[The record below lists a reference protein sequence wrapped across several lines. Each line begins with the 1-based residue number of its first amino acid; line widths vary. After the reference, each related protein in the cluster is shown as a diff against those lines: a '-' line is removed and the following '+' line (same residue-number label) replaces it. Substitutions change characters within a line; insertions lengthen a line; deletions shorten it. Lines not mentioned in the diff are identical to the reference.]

1 MVYLVL
7 LAGLALLL
15 GGGETLVRGAV
26 AIASRLHVPPLV
38 IGLTIVALG
47 TSAPELT
54 VSMGAAFKG
63 AQDIV
68 TGNVVGSN
76 IANILLVL
84 GLTGMIAPINVEHV
98 LMKRDSVFLISVTV
112 LMVGLALYGQVGAI
126 VGASM
131 VLLFCAY
138 TAYAYIAERDV
149 APSIEK
155 AETEELAAE
164 NIAEHSGVPD
174 RLTVA
179 VPVFL
184 AGCGA
189 VVYGADL
196 LVDSAIEIARIFEVP
211 EAVIGLSL
219 VAVGTSLPELA
230 VSVIAAF
237 RGHPAVALGN
247 VIGSNIANVLVILGA
262 TAVVTPIAITR
273 QIVHFDVWVMLVST
287 VLLIPILMSDMRLS
301 RLEASSLVLAYVIYM
316 IALYSGWPALI

>member
-1 MVYLVL
+1 MVYLLL
-7 LAGLALLL
+7 LAGLALLI

-26 AIASRLHVPPLV
+26 AIASRLRVPPLV

-54 VSMGAAFKG
+54 VSMNAALEGAP
-63 AQDIV
+63 DIV

-84 GLTGMIAPINVEHV
+84 GITGLITPINVEHV
-98 LMKRDSVFLISVTV
+98 LMKRDSIFLIAVTV
-112 LMVGLALYGQVGAI
+112 LMTGLALHGHVNAWMGA
-126 VGASM
+126 AM
-131 VLLFCAY
+131 VLTFCAY
-138 TAYAYIAERDV
+138 TAYSYIIERDV
-149 APSIEK
+149 APAIEK
-155 AETEELAAE
+155 AESEELAAE

-174 RLTVA
+174 RLVVA

-184 AGCGA
+184 VGCAA

-196 LVDSAIEIARIFEVP
+196 LVDSAIQIARIFEIP

-230 VSVIAAF
+230 VSVLAAF

-247 VIGSNIANVLVILGA
+247 VIGSNIANILVILGA
-262 TAVVTPIAITR
+262 TSVVTPIAIGG
-273 QIVHFDVWVMLVST
+273 QIAHFDVWVMLVST
-287 VLLIPILMSDMRLS
+287 VLLIPILMSDMRLT
-301 RLEASSLVLAYVIYM
+301 RLEAGFLAVAYVIYM
-316 IALYSGWPALI
+316 IALFSGWPAIR